1 MKEDK
6 KYLKTFS
13 TNFSCF
19 CNESSW
25 SGIAIKFKS
34 CAMHE
39 EEKTCRYRGYI
50 NITERFKKKLYII
63 RSQSTLNQSDFI
75 VQEYFQQELNCR

>member
-39 EEKTCRYRGYI
+39 EEKLVDI
-50 NITERFKKKLYII
+50 EDI
-63 RSQSTLNQSDFI
+63 
-75 VQEYFQQELNCR
+75 